1 MDMNLS
7 GMFSY
12 YDNQDPEKMTEYI
25 KNNMIPE
32 ILTDNRVYF
41 YSGEYDF
48 ANKSTKAAYETVK
61 ENGVEN
67 IIYVSDKGEHDE
79 RAWGKKFE
87 NCLEFFELID

>member
-41 YSGEYDF
+41 YSGE
-48 ANKSTKAAYETVK
+48 
-61 ENGVEN
+61 
-67 IIYVSDKGEHDE
+67 
-79 RAWGKKFE
+79 
-87 NCLEFFELID
+87 